1 MWELYKVDA
10 GWLLV
15 GGRRYR
21 RNGKSVRRDVDPD
34 LIHRLSLLGKDLA
47 EAAIAGARAGHLS
60 AALRLRTA
68 AHMCL
73 AAELSSRLSEIALM
87 LVGEIID
94 ERGQMIALLDG
105 EHSKTGADGRD
116 PITPETAEIIRQY
129 LLHARPVLLGP
140 GVDGNGRGLWI
151 TQEGLDAE
159 AGGMAA
165 ALRRATGALAPGGVS
180 PNDIRSS
187 ALSQAGQTLP
197 EKAQQARHVFGS
209 MTAAT
214 VYAKRD
220 RGAVLQ
226 KSIEQSTIKS
236 GDLPPAMLPE
246 PRGKV
251 RRAAAR
257 AAKRK
262 VAKRKTTEPN
272 SP

>member
-1 MWELYKVDA
+1 
-10 GWLLV
+10 
-15 GGRRYR
+15 
-21 RNGKSVRRDVDPD
+21 
-34 LIHRLSLLGKDLA
+34 
-47 EAAIAGARAGHLS
+47 
-60 AALRLRTA
+60 
-68 AHMCL
+68 
-73 AAELSSRLSEIALM
+73 
-87 LVGEIID
+87 
-94 ERGQMIALLDG
+94 
-105 EHSKTGADGRD
+105 
-116 PITPETAEIIRQY
+116 
-129 LLHARPVLLGP
+129 
-140 GVDGNGRGLWI
+140 
-151 TQEGLDAE
+151 
-159 AGGMAA
+159 
-165 ALRRATGALAPGGVS
+165 VS